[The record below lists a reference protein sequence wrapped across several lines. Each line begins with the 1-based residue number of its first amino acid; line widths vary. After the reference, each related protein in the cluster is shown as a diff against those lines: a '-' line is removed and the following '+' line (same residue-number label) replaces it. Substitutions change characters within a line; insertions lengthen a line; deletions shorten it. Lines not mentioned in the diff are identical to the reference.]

1 MNPANDTPKQKRLAI
16 VGAGSSGLIMLYRAK
31 QELPDWEIIVYER
44 SNTIVGCW
52 GKPYP
57 GFVSTS
63 TKFTTQF
70 ASFPIFDASVV
81 QDSGASRSEFFRE
94 GEYGEYLESFAE
106 TFGLREHV
114 RFCTVVQHLQWD
126 APTATWKLTLVA
138 EKTDEHQVE
147 SFDAI
152 VLCTGL
158 AAQPKENP
166 LAIPCLTL
174 AQLNEPG
181 GVGKIRNSR
190 VVVMGGGESA
200 VDHACR
206 LARSELNNTVF
217 LSLQSGIRV
226 SPRYHPIRGV
236 PSDFLR
242 NRLMLSINEHMR
254 NWIGQRFVELRILYE
269 ERFRQLFPSTSPSN
283 AIAQPA
289 SRIQRSSDGCSNN
302 EVLRKEWAFRLTK
315 SAKDE
320 LFNMFHNKSDDFL
333 ELVSLGKIQII
344 GAPVDSSART
354 FYEFQSEQQRELS
367 PDFVVP
373 SIGYRSTIDNL
384 SDGKIKLADCYL
396 GCVSL
401 RFPNLFLV
409 GFARPIIGNIPS
421 ISEMQASFVAG
432 ILRQSIRIPVDAQHE
447 HMMDRKRLQTRF
459 AKLNLDAIYPV
470 EMFPYCDSLAKRIGC
485 YPTRQSIGSFREWIG
500 LQLAPATTLHY
511 FLSNPQSKAATI
523 GLPIYMPRLLI
534 LLLVMLKPIDWIFRG
549 WWHLTNRMR
558 KTTKSVLKL

>member
-1 MNPANDTPKQKRLAI
+1 MNPISDSPQRKRLAI
-16 VGAGSSGLIMLYRAK
+16 VGAGSSGLIMLYRTK
-31 QELPDWEIIVYER
+31 LELKDWEITVFER

-70 ASFPIFDASVV
+70 ACFPIFDATVV
-81 QDSGASRSEFFRE
+81 RDHGVSRSEFFRE
-94 GEYGEYLESFAE
+94 GEYGEYLESFANN
-106 TFGLREHV
+106 FGLREHV
-114 RFCTVVQHLQWD
+114 RFRTAVQSLRWD
-126 APTATWKLTLVA
+126 PSTNRWNVQIAEDQSNESLT
-138 EKTDEHQVE
+138 E
-147 SFDAI
+147 SFDAV

-158 AAQPKENP
+158 AAQPKEVS
-166 LAIPCLTL
+166 LEVPCLSL
-174 AQLNEPG
+174 AQLNQPEG
-181 GVGKIRNSR
+181 FGKIRDSR

-206 LARSELNNTVF
+206 LARRDLNNTVF

-269 ERFRQLFPSTSPSN
+269 ERFRQLFPASLTSGTVALLTPSTADCDSN
-283 AIAQPA
+283 IA
-289 SRIQRSSDGCSNN
+289 
-302 EVLRKEWAFRLTK
+302 LRKRWAYRLTK

-333 ELVSLGKIQII
+333 ELVSAGRIQII
-344 GAPVDSSART
+344 GMPVDTTARE
-354 FYEFQSEQQRELS
+354 FYEFQSEERRQVA
-367 PDFVVP
+367 PDWVVP
-373 SIGYRSTIDNL
+373 SIGYRSTIESL
-384 SDGKIKLADCYL
+384 SDSPFRLADFYL

-421 ISEMQASFVAG
+421 ISEMQATFISK
-432 ILRQSIRIPVDAQHE
+432 LLHQTTRIPVDAKYAHE
-447 HMMDRKRLQTRF
+447 MDRKRLQSRF

-470 EMFPYCDSLAKRIGC
+470 EMFPYCDALAKRMGI
-485 YPTRQSIGSFREWIG
+485 YPTLWSMRSLGDWLR
-500 LQLAPATTLHY
+500 LQLSPATTLHY
-511 FLSNPQSKAATI
+511 FWGDLQCRAAVK
-523 GLPIYMPRLLI
+523 GLPIYMPSLLI
-534 LLLVMLKPIDWIFRG
+534 LLLLLLKPIDWTLRG
-549 WWHLTNRMR
+549 WWYLRSGLQR
-558 KTTKSVLKL
+558 EGKTASIP